1 MKEKKVFKKIVV
13 MTHPN
18 GYSLNI
24 EGEEFMYFNELDLLL
39 GFLSRV
45 GTGNTNDMEKSD
57 LLNALFNSMLGQKYT
72 QDVDK
77 LKMTVNRLEAR
88 YADVTAKLQRE
99 LEKVKEANERHE
111 KLTKRTE
118 ELTKLVDEMQ
128 QGYQKAYKPYDEYN
142 KRISKLESQTTKMES
157 HFNTATTEATTL
169 LKSIQAM
176 YENLDKLV
184 NKISSRGDMMIGR
197 MVKQVEKNVAN
208 MAEKKPDDE
217 GGDGATFQDEKPI
230 RDAAGTADEKPEPQG
245 TVAGEVPVV
254 SETDGA
260 TSDAKPKRKGGRP
273 KKADGDKSAK
283 KPRTKKADADKKAKP
298 KAETPRQKR
307 DKAILEKMMKDNP
320 NIK

>member
-39 GFLSRV
+39 GFLSHV

-57 LLNALFNSMLGQKYT
+57 LINALFNMMLGQKYT

-88 YADVTAKLQRE
+88 YTDVTAKMQRE

-142 KRISKLESQTTKMES
+142 KRISKLEIQTTKMES
-157 HFNTATTEATTL
+157 HFNAATNESQML
-169 LKSIQAM
+169 LKQIRNM
-176 YENLDKLV
+176 YENLDALV
-184 NKISSRGDMMIGR
+184 NKISSRSDMMIGR
-197 MVKQVEKNVAN
+197 MVKQVEKNAAN

-217 GGDGATFQDEKPI
+217 GGDVATFQGYKPAG
-230 RDAAGTADEKPEPQG
+230 DAAGT
-245 TVAGEVPVV
+245 TAGESVV
-254 SETDGA
+254 AET
-260 TSDAKPKRKGGRP
+260 DAKPKRKGGRP

-307 DKAILEKMMKDNP
+307 DREILEKMMEDNP

>member
-39 GFLSRV
+39 GFLSHV

-57 LLNALFNSMLGQKYT
+57 LINALFNMMLGQKYT

-88 YADVTAKLQRE
+88 YTDVTAKMQRE

-128 QGYQKAYKPYDEYN
+128 QVYQKAYKPYDEYN
-142 KRISKLESQTTKMES
+142 KRISKLEIQTTKMES
-157 HFNTATTEATTL
+157 HFNAATNESQML
-169 LKSIQAM
+169 LKQIRNM
-176 YENLDKLV
+176 YENLDALV
-184 NKISSRGDMMIGR
+184 NKISSRSDMMIGR
-197 MVKQVEKNVAN
+197 MVKQVEKNAAN

-217 GGDGATFQDEKPI
+217 GGDGATFQGDKPAGE
-230 RDAAGTADEKPEPQG
+230 AAGT
-245 TVAGEVPVV
+245 TAGESVV
-254 SETDGA
+254 AET
-260 TSDAKPKRKGGRP
+260 DAKPKRKGGRP
-273 KKADGDKSAK
+273 KKSDGDKPAK
-283 KPRTKKADADKKAKP
+283 KPRAKKADADKEAKP

-307 DKAILEKMMKDNP
+307 DREILEKMMEDNP

>member
-24 EGEEFMYFNELDLLL
+24 EGDEFMFFNELDLLL
-39 GFLSRV
+39 GFLSHV

-57 LLNALFNSMLGQKYT
+57 LINALFNMMLGQKYT

-88 YADVTAKLQRE
+88 YTDVTVKMQRE

-157 HFNTATTEATTL
+157 HFITTRRG
-169 LKSIQAM
+169 
-176 YENLDKLV
+176 V
-184 NKISSRGDMMIGR
+184 NF
-197 MVKQVEKNVAN
+197 
-208 MAEKKPDDE
+208 
-217 GGDGATFQDEKPI
+217 T
-230 RDAAGTADEKPEPQG
+230 
-245 TVAGEVPVV
+245 
-254 SETDGA
+254 
-260 TSDAKPKRKGGRP
+260 
-273 KKADGDKSAK
+273 
-283 KPRTKKADADKKAKP
+283 
-298 KAETPRQKR
+298 
-307 DKAILEKMMKDNP
+307 
-320 NIK
+320 

>member
-1 MKEKKVFKKIVV
+1 MAKKVFKKIVV

-24 EGEEFMYFNELDLLL
+24 EGEEFMFYNELDLLL
-39 GFLSRV
+39 GFLSHV

-57 LLNALFNSMLGQKYT
+57 LINALFNMMIGQKYT

-88 YADVTAKLQRE
+88 YTDVTAKMQRE

-157 HFNTATTEATTL
+157 HFNAATNESQML
-169 LKSIQAM
+169 LKQIQST
-176 YENLDKLV
+176 YENLNDLV
-184 NKISSRGDMMIGR
+184 NKLASRGDMMIGR
-197 MVKQVEKNVAN
+197 MVKQVEKNAAN
-208 MAEKKPDDE
+208 MAEHKSDDE
-217 GGDGATFQDEKPI
+217 GGDGATFQGDKPAG
-230 RDAAGTADEKPEPQG
+230 DAAGT
-245 TVAGEVPVV
+245 TAGESVV
-254 SETDGA
+254 AET
-260 TSDAKPKRKGGRP
+260 DAKPKRKGGRP
-273 KKADGDKSAK
+273 KKADGDKPAK
-283 KPRTKKADADKKAKP
+283 KQRTKKADADKKAKP
-298 KAETPRQKR
+298 KRETPRQKR
-307 DKAILEKMMKDNP
+307 DREILEKMMEDNP

>member
-39 GFLSRV
+39 GFLSHV

-57 LLNALFNSMLGQKYT
+57 LINALFNMMLGQKYT

-77 LKMTVNRLEAR
+77 LKMTINRLEAR
-88 YADVTAKLQRE
+88 YTDVTAKMQRE

-157 HFNTATTEATTL
+157 HFNAATNESQML
-169 LKSIQAM
+169 LKQIQST
-176 YENLDKLV
+176 YENLNDLV
-184 NKISSRGDMMIGR
+184 NKLASRGDMMIGR
-197 MVKQVEKNVAN
+197 MVKQVEKNAAN
-208 MAEKKPDDE
+208 MAEHKSDDE
-217 GGDGATFQDEKPI
+217 GGDVATFQCDKPAG
-230 RDAAGTADEKPEPQG
+230 DAAGT
-245 TVAGEVPVV
+245 TAGESVV
-254 SETDGA
+254 AET
-260 TSDAKPKRKGGRP
+260 DAKPKRKGGRP
-273 KKADGDKSAK
+273 KKADGDK
-283 KPRTKKADADKKAKP
+283 KP
-298 KAETPRQKR
+298 KAKSKAKGETPRQKR
-307 DKAILEKMMKDNP
+307 DREILEKMMKDNP

>member
-24 EGEEFMYFNELDLLL
+24 EGDEFMFFNELDLLL
-39 GFLSRV
+39 GFLSHV
-45 GTGNTNDMEKSD
+45 GTGNTNDMEKSE
-57 LLNALFNSMLGQKYT
+57 LINALFNMMLGQKYT

-88 YADVTAKLQRE
+88 YTDVTAKMHRE
-99 LEKVKEANERHE
+99 LEKVKEANEQHE

-157 HFNTATTEATTL
+157 HFNAATNESQML
-169 LKSIQAM
+169 LKQIQST
-176 YENLDKLV
+176 YENLNDLV
-184 NKISSRGDMMIGR
+184 NKLASRGDMMIGR
-197 MVKQVEKNVAN
+197 MVKQVEKNAAN

-217 GGDGATFQDEKPI
+217 GGDGGTFPVG
-230 RDAAGTADEKPEPQG
+230 DAAGT
-245 TVAGEVPVV
+245 TAGESVV
-254 SETDGA
+254 AET
-260 TSDAKPKRKGGRP
+260 DAKPKRKGGRP
-273 KKADGDKSAK
+273 KKADGDKPIK
-283 KPRTKKADADKKAKP
+283 KPRAKKADADKEAKP
-298 KAETPRQKR
+298 KRETPRQKR
-307 DKAILEKMMKDNP
+307 DREILEKMMEDNP

>member
-24 EGEEFMYFNELDLLL
+24 EGEEFMYYNELDLLL

-57 LLNALFNSMLGQKYT
+57 LINALFNMMLGKKYT

-88 YADVTAKLQRE
+88 YTDVTAKLQRE
-99 LEKVKEANERHE
+99 LEKVKEANERHD

-157 HFNTATTEATTL
+157 HFNVATTEATTL
-169 LKSIQAM
+169 LKSINTM
-176 YENLDKLV
+176 HDDLEKKINKL
-184 NKISSRGDMMIGR
+184 SSRGDMMIGR
-197 MVKQVEKNVAN
+197 MVKQVEKNAAN

-217 GGDGATFQDEKPI
+217 GGDGATFQGDKPAG
-230 RDAAGTADEKPEPQG
+230 DAAGT
-245 TVAGEVPVV
+245 TAGESVV
-254 SETDGA
+254 AET
-260 TSDAKPKRKGGRP
+260 DAKPKRKGGRP
-273 KKADGDKSAK
+273 KKADGDKPAK

-298 KAETPRQKR
+298 KRETPRQKR
-307 DKAILEKMMKDNP
+307 DREILEKMMEDNP

>member
-39 GFLSRV
+39 GFLSHV

-57 LLNALFNSMLGQKYT
+57 LINALFNMMLGQKYT

-88 YADVTAKLQRE
+88 YTDVTAKMQRE
-99 LEKVKEANERHE
+99 LDKVKEANERHE

-128 QGYQKAYKPYDEYN
+128 QGYQKAYKPYEEYN

-157 HFNTATTEATTL
+157 HFNAATNESQML
-169 LKSIQAM
+169 LKQIQST
-176 YENLDKLV
+176 YENLNDLV
-184 NKISSRGDMMIGR
+184 NKLASRGDMMIGR
-197 MVKQVEKNVAN
+197 MVKQVEKNAAN

-217 GGDGATFQDEKPI
+217 GGDGATFQGDKPAG
-230 RDAAGTADEKPEPQG
+230 DAAGT
-245 TVAGEVPVV
+245 TAGESVV
-254 SETDGA
+254 AET
-260 TSDAKPKRKGGRP
+260 DAKPKRKGGRP
-273 KKADGDKSAK
+273 KKADGDKPAK
-283 KPRTKKADADKKAKP
+283 KPRAKKADADKEAKP
-298 KAETPRQKR
+298 KRETPRQKR
-307 DKAILEKMMKDNP
+307 DREILEKMMEDNP

>member
-1 MKEKKVFKKIVV
+1 MAKKVFKKIVV

-39 GFLSRV
+39 GFLSHV
-45 GTGNTNDMEKSD
+45 GTGKTDDMEKSD
-57 LLNALFNSMLGQKYT
+57 LINALFNMMLGQKYT

-88 YADVTAKLQRE
+88 YTDVTAKMQRE

-128 QGYQKAYKPYDEYN
+128 QGYQKAYEPYDEYN

-157 HFNTATTEATTL
+157 HFNAATNESQML
-169 LKSIQAM
+169 LRSINTM
-176 YENLDKLV
+176 HDDLEKKINKL
-184 NKISSRGDMMIGR
+184 SSRGDMMIGR
-197 MVKQVEKNVAN
+197 MINQVERNAAN
-208 MAEKKPDDE
+208 MADQKPDDE
-217 GGDGATFQDEKPI
+217 GGDGGTFPAGEE
-230 RDAAGTADEKPEPQG
+230 AGT
-245 TVAGEVPVV
+245 TAGESVV
-254 SETDGA
+254 AET
-260 TSDAKPKRKGGRP
+260 DAKPKRKGGRP
-273 KKADGDKSAK
+273 KKADGDKPAK
-283 KPRTKKADADKKAKP
+283 KPRAKKADADKKAKP

-307 DKAILEKMMKDNP
+307 DREILEKMMKNP

>member
-24 EGEEFMYFNELDLLL
+24 EGDEFMFFNELDLLL
-39 GFLSRV
+39 GFLSHV

-57 LLNALFNSMLGQKYT
+57 LINALFNMMLGQKYT

-88 YADVTAKLQRE
+88 YTDVTVKMQRE

-157 HFNTATTEATTL
+157 HFNAATNESQML
-169 LKSIQAM
+169 LKQIRNM
-176 YENLDKLV
+176 YENLDALV

-197 MVKQVEKNVAN
+197 MVKQVEKNAAN
-208 MAEKKPDDE
+208 MAEKKPDNE
-217 GGDGATFQDEKPI
+217 GGDGATFQGDKP
-230 RDAAGTADEKPEPQG
+230 
-245 TVAGEVPVV
+245 AGEATVTTAGESVV
-254 SETDGA
+254 AET
-260 TSDAKPKRKGGRP
+260 DAKPKRKGGRP
-273 KKADGDKSAK
+273 KKADGDKPAK
-283 KPRTKKADADKKAKP
+283 KPRAKKADADKKAKP
-298 KAETPRQKR
+298 KRETPRQKR
-307 DKAILEKMMKDNP
+307 DREILEKMMEDNP

>member
-1 MKEKKVFKKIVV
+1 MAKKVFKKIVV

-39 GFLSRV
+39 GFLSHV

-57 LLNALFNSMLGQKYT
+57 LINALFNMMLGQKYT

-88 YADVTAKLQRE
+88 YTDVTAKMQRE
-99 LEKVKEANERHE
+99 LDKVKEANERHE

-157 HFNTATTEATTL
+157 HFNAATNESQML
-169 LKSIQAM
+169 LKQIRNM
-176 YENLDKLV
+176 YENLDALV
-184 NKISSRGDMMIGR
+184 NKISSRSDMMIGR
-197 MVKQVEKNVAN
+197 MVKQVEKNAAN

-217 GGDGATFQDEKPI
+217 GGDGATFQGDKPAG
-230 RDAAGTADEKPEPQG
+230 DAAGT
-245 TVAGEVPVV
+245 TAGESVV
-254 SETDGA
+254 AET
-260 TSDAKPKRKGGRP
+260 DAKPKRKGGRP

-307 DKAILEKMMKDNP
+307 DREILEKMMEDNP

>member
-24 EGEEFMYFNELDLLL
+24 EGDEFMFFNELDLLL
-39 GFLSRV
+39 GFLSHV

-57 LLNALFNSMLGQKYT
+57 LINALFNMMLGQKYT

-88 YADVTAKLQRE
+88 YTDVTVKMQRE

-157 HFNTATTEATTL
+157 HFNAATNESQML
-169 LKSIQAM
+169 LKQIRNM
-176 YENLDKLV
+176 YENLDALV

-197 MVKQVEKNVAN
+197 MVKQVEKNAAN
-208 MAEKKPDDE
+208 MAEKKPDNE
-217 GGDGATFQDEKPI
+217 GGDGATFQGDKP
-230 RDAAGTADEKPEPQG
+230 
-245 TVAGEVPVV
+245 AGEATGTTAGESVV
-254 SETDGA
+254 AET
-260 TSDAKPKRKGGRP
+260 DAKPKRKGGRP
-273 KKADGDKSAK
+273 KKADGDKPAK
-283 KPRTKKADADKKAKP
+283 KPRAKKADADKKAKP
-298 KAETPRQKR
+298 KRETPRQKR
-307 DKAILEKMMKDNP
+307 DREILEKMMEDNP

>member
-39 GFLSRV
+39 GFLSHV

-57 LLNALFNSMLGQKYT
+57 LINALFNMMLGQKYT

-88 YADVTAKLQRE
+88 YTDVTAKMQRE

-142 KRISKLESQTTKMES
+142 KRISKLEIQTTKMES
-157 HFNTATTEATTL
+157 HFNAATNESQML
-169 LKSIQAM
+169 LKQIQST
-176 YENLDKLV
+176 YENLNDLV
-184 NKISSRGDMMIGR
+184 NKLASRGDMMIGR
-197 MVKQVEKNVAN
+197 MVKQVEKNAAN

-217 GGDGATFQDEKPI
+217 GGDGATFQGDKPAG
-230 RDAAGTADEKPEPQG
+230 DAAGT
-245 TVAGEVPVV
+245 TAGESVV
-254 SETDGA
+254 AET
-260 TSDAKPKRKGGRP
+260 DAKPKRKGGRP
-273 KKADGDKSAK
+273 KKADGDKPAK
-283 KPRTKKADADKKAKP
+283 KPRAKKADADKEAKP
-298 KAETPRQKR
+298 KRETPRQKR
-307 DKAILEKMMKDNP
+307 DREILEKMMEDNP

>member
-1 MKEKKVFKKIVV
+1 MAKKVFKKIVV

-39 GFLSRV
+39 GFLSHV
-45 GTGNTNDMEKSD
+45 GTGKTDDMEKSD
-57 LLNALFNSMLGQKYT
+57 LINALFNMMLGQKYT

-88 YADVTAKLQRE
+88 YTDVTAKMQRE

-128 QGYQKAYKPYDEYN
+128 QGYQKAYEPYDEYN

-157 HFNTATTEATTL
+157 HFNAATNESQML
-169 LKSIQAM
+169 LKSINTM
-176 YENLDKLV
+176 HDDLEKKINKL
-184 NKISSRGDMMIGR
+184 SSRGDMMIGR
-197 MVKQVEKNVAN
+197 MINQVERNAAN
-208 MAEKKPDDE
+208 MADQKPDDE
-217 GGDGATFQDEKPI
+217 GGDGGTFPAGEE
-230 RDAAGTADEKPEPQG
+230 AGT
-245 TVAGEVPVV
+245 TAGESVV
-254 SETDGA
+254 AET
-260 TSDAKPKRKGGRP
+260 DAKPKRKGGRP
-273 KKADGDKSAK
+273 KKSDGDKPAK
-283 KPRTKKADADKKAKP
+283 KSRAKKTDADKKAKP
-298 KAETPRQKR
+298 KRETPRQKR
-307 DKAILEKMMKDNP
+307 DREIMEKMMKNP

>member
-1 MKEKKVFKKIVV
+1 MKEVLPKLNLTSTLNSKGEVV
-13 MTHPN
+13 NFQFTIN
-18 GYSLNI
+18 
-24 EGEEFMYFNELDLLL
+24 GEEFLYFNVIDLLASMTARL
-39 GFLSRV
+39 GSGETREMDKGTILS
-45 GTGNTNDMEKSD
+45 
-57 LLNALFNSMLGQKYT
+57 ALFNTMLGQQYAI
-72 QDVDK
+72 DVDK
-77 LKMTVNRLEAR
+77 LKMTVVRLETR
-88 YADVTAKLQRE
+88 YNDLNEKLGRE

-157 HFNTATTEATTL
+157 HFNAATNESQML
-169 LKSIQAM
+169 LKQIQST
-176 YENLDKLV
+176 YENLNDLV
-184 NKISSRGDMMIGR
+184 NKLASRGDMMIGR
-197 MVKQVEKNVAN
+197 MVKQVEKNAAN

-217 GGDGATFQDEKPI
+217 GGDVATFQGYKPAG
-230 RDAAGTADEKPEPQG
+230 DAAGT
-245 TVAGEVPVV
+245 TAGESVV
-254 SETDGA
+254 AET
-260 TSDAKPKRKGGRP
+260 DAKPKRKGGRP

-307 DKAILEKMMKDNP
+307 DREILEKMMEDNP

>member
-1 MKEKKVFKKIVV
+1 MAKKVFKKIVV

-39 GFLSRV
+39 GFLSHV
-45 GTGNTNDMEKSD
+45 GTGKTDDMEKSD
-57 LLNALFNSMLGQKYT
+57 LINALFNMMLGQKYT

-88 YADVTAKLQRE
+88 YTDVTAKMQRE

-128 QGYQKAYKPYDEYN
+128 QGYQKAYEPYDEYN

-157 HFNTATTEATTL
+157 HFNAATNESQML
-169 LKSIQAM
+169 LKSINTM
-176 YENLDKLV
+176 HDDLEKKINKL
-184 NKISSRGDMMIGR
+184 SSRGDMMIGR
-197 MVKQVEKNVAN
+197 MINQVERNAAN
-208 MAEKKPDDE
+208 MADQKPDDE
-217 GGDGATFQDEKPI
+217 GGDGGTFPAGEE
-230 RDAAGTADEKPEPQG
+230 AGT
-245 TVAGEVPVV
+245 TAGESVV
-254 SETDGA
+254 AET
-260 TSDAKPKRKGGRP
+260 DAKPKRKGGRP
-273 KKADGDKSAK
+273 KKADGDKPAK
-283 KPRTKKADADKKAKP
+283 KPRAKKADADKKAKP

-307 DKAILEKMMKDNP
+307 DREIMEKMMKNP

>member
-24 EGEEFMYFNELDLLL
+24 EGEEFMYYNELDLLL

-57 LLNALFNSMLGQKYT
+57 LINALFNMMLGQKYT

-88 YADVTAKLQRE
+88 YTDVTAKLQRE

-111 KLTKRTE
+111 KLTKRIE

-157 HFNTATTEATTL
+157 HFNAATNESQML
-169 LKSIQAM
+169 LKQIRNM
-176 YENLDKLV
+176 YENLDALV

-197 MVKQVEKNVAN
+197 MVKQVEKNAAN

-217 GGDGATFQDEKPI
+217 GGDGATFQGDKPAG
-230 RDAAGTADEKPEPQG
+230 DATGT
-245 TVAGEVPVV
+245 TAGESVV
-254 SETDGA
+254 AETDA
-260 TSDAKPKRKGGRP
+260 QPKRKGGRP
-273 KKADGDKSAK
+273 KKSDGDKPAK
-283 KPRTKKADADKKAKP
+283 KPRAKKADADKKAKP

-307 DKAILEKMMKDNP
+307 DREILEKMMEDNP

>member
-1 MKEKKVFKKIVV
+1 MKEKQVFKKIVV

-39 GFLSRV
+39 GFLSHV

-57 LLNALFNSMLGQKYT
+57 LINALFNMMLGQKYT

-88 YADVTAKLQRE
+88 YTDVTAKMQRE

-157 HFNTATTEATTL
+157 HFNAATNESQML
-169 LKSIQAM
+169 LKRIQST
-176 YENLDKLV
+176 YENLNDLV
-184 NKISSRGDMMIGR
+184 NKLASRGDMMIGR
-197 MVKQVEKNVAN
+197 MVKQVEKNAAN

-217 GGDGATFQDEKPI
+217 GGDGATFQGDKPAG
-230 RDAAGTADEKPEPQG
+230 DAAGTTARESV
-245 TVAGEVPVV
+245 VA
-254 SETDGA
+254 ET
-260 TSDAKPKRKGGRP
+260 DAKPKRKGGRP
-273 KKADGDKSAK
+273 KKSDGDKPAK

-307 DKAILEKMMKDNP
+307 DREILEKMKEKH

>member
-1 MKEKKVFKKIVV
+1 MAKKVFKKIVV

-24 EGEEFMYFNELDLLL
+24 EGEEFMYYNELDLLL

-45 GTGNTNDMEKSD
+45 GTGNTNDMEKGD
-57 LLNALFNSMLGQKYT
+57 LINALFNIMLGQKYT

-77 LKMTVNRLEAR
+77 LKMTVKKLEAR
-88 YADVTAKLQRE
+88 YTDVTAKLQRE
-99 LEKVKEANERHE
+99 LEKVKEANERHD

-157 HFNTATTEATTL
+157 HFNAATTEATTL
-169 LKSIQAM
+169 LKSINTM
-176 YENLDKLV
+176 HDDLEKKINKL
-184 NKISSRGDMMIGR
+184 SSRGDMMIGR
-197 MVKQVEKNVAN
+197 MINQVERNAAN

-217 GGDGATFQDEKPI
+217 GGDGATFQDEKPAG
-230 RDAAGTADEKPEPQG
+230 DAADTTTAESV
-245 TVAGEVPVV
+245 VAVDDRND
-254 SETDGA
+254 TD
-260 TSDAKPKRKGGRP
+260 KEPKRKGGRP
-273 KKADGDKSAK
+273 KKAD
-283 KPRTKKADADKKAKP
+283 ADKKVKP
-298 KAETPRQKR
+298 KRETPRQKR

>member
-1 MKEKKVFKKIVV
+1 MAKKVFKKIVV

-24 EGEEFMYFNELDLLL
+24 EGEEFMYYNELDLLL

-57 LLNALFNSMLGQKYT
+57 LINALFNMMLGQKYT

-88 YADVTAKLQRE
+88 YTDVTAKLQRE
-99 LEKVKEANERHE
+99 LEKVKEANERHD

-157 HFNTATTEATTL
+157 HFNVATTEATTL
-169 LKSIQAM
+169 LKSINTM
-176 YENLDKLV
+176 HDDLEKKINKL
-184 NKISSRGDMMIGR
+184 SSRGDMMIGR
-197 MVKQVEKNVAN
+197 MVKQVEKNAAN

-217 GGDGATFQDEKPI
+217 GGDGATFQGDKPSG
-230 RDAAGTADEKPEPQG
+230 DAACAT
-245 TVAGEVPVV
+245 AGESVV
-254 SETDGA
+254 AETD
-260 TSDAKPKRKGGRP
+260 SKPKRKGGRP
-273 KKADGDKSAK
+273 KKADGDKPAK
-283 KPRTKKADADKKAKP
+283 KPRAKKADADKKAKP
-298 KAETPRQKR
+298 KRETPRQKR
-307 DKAILEKMMKDNP
+307 DREILEKMMEDNP

>member
-1 MKEKKVFKKIVV
+1 MAKKVFKKIVV

-39 GFLSRV
+39 GFLSHV

-57 LLNALFNSMLGQKYT
+57 LINALFNMMLGQKYT

-88 YADVTAKLQRE
+88 YTDVTAKMQRE
-99 LEKVKEANERHE
+99 LDKVKEANERHE

-157 HFNTATTEATTL
+157 HFNAATNESQML
-169 LKSIQAM
+169 LKQIRNM
-176 YENLDKLV
+176 YENLDALV
-184 NKISSRGDMMIGR
+184 NKISSRSDMMIGR
-197 MVKQVEKNVAN
+197 MVKQVEKNAAN

-217 GGDGATFQDEKPI
+217 GGDGATFQGDKPAG
-230 RDAAGTADEKPEPQG
+230 DAAGT
-245 TVAGEVPVV
+245 TAGESVV
-254 SETDGA
+254 AET
-260 TSDAKPKRKGGRP
+260 DAKPKRKGGRP
-273 KKADGDKSAK
+273 KKSDGDKPAK
-283 KPRTKKADADKKAKP
+283 KPRAKKADADKEAKP

-307 DKAILEKMMKDNP
+307 DREILEKMMEDNP

>member
-1 MKEKKVFKKIVV
+1 MAKKVFKKIVV

-24 EGEEFMYFNELDLLL
+24 EGEEFMYYNELDLLL

-45 GTGNTNDMEKSD
+45 GTGNTNDMEKGD
-57 LLNALFNSMLGQKYT
+57 LINALFNMMLGQKYT

-88 YADVTAKLQRE
+88 YTDVTAKMQRE
-99 LEKVKEANERHE
+99 LDKVKEANERHE

-128 QGYQKAYKPYDEYN
+128 QGYQKAYKPYEEYN

-157 HFNTATTEATTL
+157 HFNAATNESQML
-169 LKSIQAM
+169 LKQIQST
-176 YENLDKLV
+176 YENLNDLV
-184 NKISSRGDMMIGR
+184 NKLASRGDMMIGR
-197 MVKQVEKNVAN
+197 MVKQVEKNAAN

-217 GGDGATFQDEKPI
+217 GGDVATFQGYKPAG
-230 RDAAGTADEKPEPQG
+230 DAAGT
-245 TVAGEVPVV
+245 TAGESVV
-254 SETDGA
+254 AET
-260 TSDAKPKRKGGRP
+260 DAKPKRKGGRP
-273 KKADGDKSAK
+273 KKADGDKPAK
-283 KPRTKKADADKKAKP
+283 KPRAKKADADKEAKP
-298 KAETPRQKR
+298 KRETPRQKR
-307 DKAILEKMMKDNP
+307 DREILEKMMEDNP

>member
-1 MKEKKVFKKIVV
+1 MAKKVFKKIVV

-39 GFLSRV
+39 GFLSHV
-45 GTGNTNDMEKSD
+45 GTGKTDDMEKSD
-57 LLNALFNSMLGQKYT
+57 LINALFNMMLGQKYM

-88 YADVTAKLQRE
+88 YTDVTAKMQRE

-128 QGYQKAYKPYDEYN
+128 QGYQKAYEPYDEYN

-157 HFNTATTEATTL
+157 HFNAATNESQML
-169 LKSIQAM
+169 LKSINTM
-176 YENLDKLV
+176 HDDLEKKINKL
-184 NKISSRGDMMIGR
+184 SSRGDMMIGR
-197 MVKQVEKNVAN
+197 MINQVERNAAN
-208 MAEKKPDDE
+208 MADQKPDDE
-217 GGDGATFQDEKPI
+217 GGDGGTFPAGEE
-230 RDAAGTADEKPEPQG
+230 AGT
-245 TVAGEVPVV
+245 TAGESVV
-254 SETDGA
+254 AET
-260 TSDAKPKRKGGRP
+260 DAKPKRKGGRP
-273 KKADGDKSAK
+273 KKSDGDKPAK
-283 KPRTKKADADKKAKP
+283 KSRAKKTDADKKAKP
-298 KAETPRQKR
+298 KRETPRQKR
-307 DKAILEKMMKDNP
+307 DREIMEKMMKNP

>member
-1 MKEKKVFKKIVV
+1 MAKKVFKKIVV

-39 GFLSRV
+39 GFLSHV
-45 GTGNTNDMEKSD
+45 GTGKTDDMEKSD
-57 LLNALFNSMLGQKYT
+57 LINALFNMMLGQKYT

-77 LKMTVNRLEAR
+77 LKMTVNRMEAR
-88 YADVTAKLQRE
+88 YADVTAKMQRE

-157 HFNTATTEATTL
+157 NFNAATNESQML
-169 LKSIQAM
+169 LKQIQST
-176 YENLDKLV
+176 YENLNDLV
-184 NKISSRGDMMIGR
+184 NKLASRGDMMIGR
-197 MVKQVEKNVAN
+197 MVKQVEKNAAN

-217 GGDGATFQDEKPI
+217 GGDVATFQGDKPAG
-230 RDAAGTADEKPEPQG
+230 DAAGTA
-245 TVAGEVPVV
+245 AGESVV
-254 SETDGA
+254 AET
-260 TSDAKPKRKGGRP
+260 DAKPKRKGGRP
-273 KKADGDKSAK
+273 KKADGDKPAK
-283 KPRTKKADADKKAKP
+283 KPRAKKADADKKAKP
-298 KAETPRQKR
+298 KRETPRQKR
-307 DKAILEKMMKDNP
+307 DREIMEKMMEDNP

>member
-39 GFLSRV
+39 GFLSHV
-45 GTGNTNDMEKSD
+45 GTGKTDDMEKSD
-57 LLNALFNSMLGQKYT
+57 LINALFNMMLGQKYT

-88 YADVTAKLQRE
+88 YTDVTAKMQRE

-128 QGYQKAYKPYDEYN
+128 QGYQKAYEPYDEYN

-157 HFNTATTEATTL
+157 HFNAATNESQML
-169 LKSIQAM
+169 LKSINTM
-176 YENLDKLV
+176 HDDLEKKINKL
-184 NKISSRGDMMIGR
+184 SSRGDMMIGR
-197 MVKQVEKNVAN
+197 MINQVERNAAN
-208 MAEKKPDDE
+208 MADQKPDDE
-217 GGDGATFQDEKPI
+217 GGDGGTFPAGEE
-230 RDAAGTADEKPEPQG
+230 AGT
-245 TVAGEVPVV
+245 TAGESVV
-254 SETDGA
+254 AET
-260 TSDAKPKRKGGRP
+260 DAKPKRKGGRP
-273 KKADGDKSAK
+273 KKSDGDKPAK
-283 KPRTKKADADKKAKP
+283 KSRAKKTDADKKAKP
-298 KAETPRQKR
+298 KRETPRQKR
-307 DKAILEKMMKDNP
+307 DREIMEKMMKNP

>member
-39 GFLSRV
+39 GFLSHV

-57 LLNALFNSMLGQKYT
+57 LINALFNMMLGQKYT

-88 YADVTAKLQRE
+88 YTDVTAKMQRE

-142 KRISKLESQTTKMES
+142 KRISKLEIQTTKMES
-157 HFNTATTEATTL
+157 HFNAATNESQML
-169 LKSIQAM
+169 LKQIRNM
-176 YENLDKLV
+176 YENLDALV
-184 NKISSRGDMMIGR
+184 NKISSRSDMMIGR
-197 MVKQVEKNVAN
+197 MVKQVEKNAAN

-217 GGDGATFQDEKPI
+217 DGDGATFQGDKPAG
-230 RDAAGTADEKPEPQG
+230 DAAGT
-245 TVAGEVPVV
+245 TAGESVV
-254 SETDGA
+254 AET
-260 TSDAKPKRKGGRP
+260 DAKPKRKGGRP
-273 KKADGDKSAK
+273 KKSDGDKPAK
-283 KPRTKKADADKKAKP
+283 KPRAKKADADKEAKP

-307 DKAILEKMMKDNP
+307 DREILEKMMEDNP

>member
-1 MKEKKVFKKIVV
+1 MAKKVFKKIVV

-24 EGEEFMYFNELDLLL
+24 EGEEFMYYNELDLLL

-57 LLNALFNSMLGQKYT
+57 LLNALFNAMLGQKYT

-77 LKMTVNRLEAR
+77 LKMTVNRLEAK

-157 HFNTATTEATTL
+157 HFNAATTEATTL

-197 MVKQVEKNVAN
+197 MVKQVEKNAAN
-208 MAEKKPDDE
+208 MAEHKSDDE
-217 GGDGATFQDEKPI
+217 GGDGAMFPAG
-230 RDAAGTADEKPEPQG
+230 DAAGTTAED
-245 TVAGEVPVV
+245 TAGESVV
-254 SETDGA
+254 AETDGA
-260 TSDAKPKRKGGRP
+260 TADAKPKRKGGRP
-273 KKADGDKSAK
+273 KKAD
-283 KPRTKKADADKKAKP
+283 ADKKAKP
-298 KAETPRQKR
+298 KRETPRQKR
-307 DKAILEKMMKDNP
+307 DKAILEKMMKENP